1 MNLASFTTEPK
12 RIMSN
17 LHRYDYLLSV
27 LPALEAMGSIPPL
40 SKQGFL
46 EQVIDS
52 NGPVSTVEMLL
63 LSDDLMQYQ
72 ALLAE
77 EIEQDRADLAVLFL
91 DKGENESILPDFL
104 LPEETV
110 EKQES
115 TRLSVDGIWTR
126 YFHHAMSVAKRTGSS
141 FLKAW
146 IGFEVGLRNALA
158 TARAQMLDLDSEAYL
173 VAPELSDKDTDFS
186 HIVSEWSGASDP
198 LTAQKVLDEARWD
211 WFEEHGGWYSSSA
224 CEIEVYAARLVLL
237 HRWRRILSEKQQ
249 RNETSLI

>member
-1 MNLASFTTEPK
+1 
-12 RIMSN
+12 MSK

-27 LPALEAMGSIPPL
+27 LPTLEPMGSIPPL
-40 SKQGFL
+40 SKHGLL

-77 EIEQDRADLAVLFL
+77 EIEQDRADLAILSL
-91 DKGENESILPDFL
+91 DKAENESVLPDFL
-104 LPEETV
+104 LPKETM

-115 TRLSVDGIWTR
+115 MRLSVEEIWTR
-126 YFHHAMSVAKRTGSS
+126 FFHHAASVAKRARSS

-158 TARAQMLDLDSEAYL
+158 TARAHTLELDSAAYL
-173 VAPELSDKDTDFS
+173 VAPELADKDTDYS
-186 HIVSEWSGASDP
+186 HAVSDWSGAPDP
-198 LTAQKVLDEARWD
+198 LTALKVLDEARWD
-211 WFEEHGGWYSSSA
+211 WLEEHGGWYSFSA

-237 HRWRRILSEKQQ
+237 QRWRRILSEKQQ
-249 RNETSLI
+249 RNETSLT

>member
-1 MNLASFTTEPK
+1 
-12 RIMSN
+12 MSK
-17 LHRYDYLLSV
+17 LHRYEYLLSV
-27 LPALEAMGSIPPL
+27 LPTLEPIGSIPPL

-46 EQVIDS
+46 EQVIDT
-52 NGPVSTVEMLL
+52 NGPVGSVEMLL

-77 EIEQDRADLAVLFL
+77 EIEQDRADLAILSL
-91 DKGENESILPDFL
+91 DKAENESVLPDFL
-104 LPEETV
+104 LPEETM

-115 TRLSVDGIWTR
+115 MRLYVDEIWAR
-126 YFHHAMSVAKRTGSS
+126 YFHHAASVAKRTQSS

-146 IGFEVGLRNALA
+146 IGFEVGLRNALV
-158 TARAQMLDLDSEAYL
+158 TARAQILELDSDAYL
-173 VAPELSDKDTDFS
+173 VAPELADKNMDYS

-211 WFEEHGGWYSSSA
+211 WLEEHGGWYSFYA

-249 RNETSLI
+249 RNETSLT

>member
-1 MNLASFTTEPK
+1 
-12 RIMSN
+12 MSK

-27 LPALEAMGSIPPL
+27 LPTLEPMGSIPPL

-46 EQVIDS
+46 EQIIDS
-52 NGPVSTVEMLL
+52 NGPVGTVEMLL

-77 EIEQDRADLAVLFL
+77 EIEQDRIDLAILSL
-91 DKGENESILPDFL
+91 DKAENESALPDFL
-104 LPEETV
+104 LPEETT

-115 TRLSVDGIWTR
+115 MRLSVDEIWTR
-126 YFHHAMSVAKRTGSS
+126 YFHHAASVAKRTRSS

-146 IGFEVGLRNALA
+146 IGFEVGLRNALV
-158 TARAQMLDLDSEAYL
+158 TARAQILELDSAAYL
-173 VAPELSDKDTDFS
+173 VAPELADKDTDYS
-186 HIVSEWSGASDP
+186 HTVSGWSGTSNP
-198 LTAQKVLDEARWD
+198 LTALKVLDEARLD
-211 WFEEHGGWYSSSA
+211 WLEEHGGWYSFYA

-249 RNETSLI
+249 RNETSLT